1 MTSAERVTT
10 VLRERERARAE
21 REEALVAIGLI
32 VANLAL
38 VVAIVREA
46 VMRSKLTDK
55 QKLRLA
61 LRALKLADG
70 VMEYCAGDAWER
82 ECTAADRK
90 KFEEIY
96 DQLVGRA

>member
-1 MTSAERVTT
+1 
-10 VLRERERARAE
+10 
-21 REEALVAIGLI
+21 
-32 VANLAL
+32 
-38 VVAIVREA
+38 
-46 VMRSKLTDK
+46 MRSKLTDK